1 VGHPGLILVTGPPGS
16 GKTTLAQ
23 ALGAAIGCPVVS
35 RDAIKEG
42 MVAAERGIS
51 GATSDSLTLRTY
63 GLFFAM
69 LDLLLRSGV
78 TTIAEAAFGHQRWTD
93 GLQSL
98 TELADIRVIR
108 CQVTEL
114 EAHRRMQHRLGVDPT
129 RAAHADGEHLAAP
142 PAFTPLSLD
151 APMLDVRTSA
161 GYDPDLPVVLAFC
174 RASS

>member
-1 VGHPGLILVTGPPGS
+1 MGRPGLILVTGPPGS
-16 GKTTLAQ
+16 GKTTLAH

-42 MVAAERGIS
+42 MVAAERGLS
-51 GATSDSLTLRTY
+51 GATSDSLTLQTY
-63 GLFFAM
+63 KLFFAT
-69 LDLLLRSGV
+69 LDLLLRGGV
-78 TTIAEAAFGHQRWTD
+78 TTVAEAAFGHQRWTQ
-93 GLQSL
+93 GLRSL
-98 TELADIRVIR
+98 TELADLRVIR

-114 EAHRRMQHRLGVDPT
+114 EAHRRMQHRLGADPT

-151 APMLDVRTSA
+151 APMLDVRTSD
-161 GYDPDLPVVLAFC
+161 GYDPDLSAVLAFC